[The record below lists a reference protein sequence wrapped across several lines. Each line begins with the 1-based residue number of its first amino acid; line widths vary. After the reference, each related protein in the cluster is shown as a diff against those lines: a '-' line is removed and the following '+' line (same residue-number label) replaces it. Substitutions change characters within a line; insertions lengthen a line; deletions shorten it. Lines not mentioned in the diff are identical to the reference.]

1 VKTFVLL
8 CSEEDPISPRGV
20 KITSPKTPPPGG
32 RGLKR
37 ELVKSPSLLG
47 EGDLGGEADDHPGE
61 GREGG
66 KIKKKKIKQLSMSL
80 SWKQSVKDFETY
92 LRLEKS
98 LSENSIAAYTDD
110 VLKLERYF
118 SEKGRYKNPAV
129 VTYDDLKDFLAW
141 FASDNQN
148 ARTQSRTISGIRAF
162 FRFLLIEGEIEENP
176 ASLIESP
183 KIGLKLPE
191 VLSEEEIDSLIGVID
206 LSKPEGHR
214 NKAIIETL
222 YGCGLRVSELVG
234 LRLTDIHA
242 AEGFITVT
250 GKGNKQ
256 RLVPI
261 SNTALKEI
269 KNYKFYRNKLPVIH
283 DQNIVFLNRRGRGLT
298 RAMIFTIIKDLGAK
312 AGIRKKIS
320 PHTFRHSFATHLV
333 QGGADLRAV
342 QEMLG
347 HESILTTEIYT
358 HIDRT
363 FLRDTLIMFHPRA

>member
-1 VKTFVLL
+1 
-8 CSEEDPISPRGV
+8 
-20 KITSPKTPPPGG
+20 
-32 RGLKR
+32 
-37 ELVKSPSLLG
+37 
-47 EGDLGGEADDHPGE
+47 
-61 GREGG
+61 
-66 KIKKKKIKQLSMSL
+66 MSL
-80 SWKQSVKDFETY
+80 SWKQAIKDFETY

-118 SEKGRYKNPAV
+118 SEKGRDRNPAV
-129 VTYDDLKDFLAW
+129 VTYNDLKDFLAW

-234 LRLTDIHA
+234 LRLTDIHT

-269 KNYKFYRNKLPVIH
+269 QNYKFYRNKLPVIH